1 MWARRCKVYGGKQGM
16 CARTYRG
23 ERQRGFSLIELLV
36 VIAVILIIAAIAI
49 PNLLRSRMSANQA
62 SAATAVRT
70 IATAEIQYQ
79 SNYPQIGYSNSIVEL
94 GTGAATNP
102 PTTCPGVATAVAAC
116 LVDGVVTA
124 GGIVPKS
131 GYFLSETGFA
141 SGGVNTT
148 YVAAAGPATYDRTGN
163 FSYCIVPDNIVR
175 VNLNNNAS
183 GIPAVTALTCLQP
196 PFTPQQ

>member
-1 MWARRCKVYGGKQGM
+1 M
-16 CARTYRG
+16 CAKTYRG
-23 ERQRGFSLIELLV
+23 EKQRGFTLIELLIV
-36 VIAVILIIAAIAI
+36 VAVILIIAAIAI

-79 SNYPQIGYSNSIVEL
+79 SNYPQIGYSNSILEL

-102 PTTCPGVATAVAAC
+102 PTQCPGIATSTAAC
-116 LVDGVVTA
+116 LVDGVITA
-124 GGIVPKS
+124 GGLVPKS
-131 GYFLSETGFA
+131 GYFLSESGFA
-141 SGGVNTT
+141 AGGVNTS

-175 VNLNNNAS
+175 VNLVNNAS
-183 GIPAVTALTCLQP
+183 GLPVVTALSCLQP
-196 PFTPQQ
+196 PFTAQQ